1 MCEGV
6 NRERLLL
13 ADVGGQLGW
22 SGNKTK
28 NVFSGRTKLSGD
40 DVLDILGNPN
50 VPIPDFKRYRML
62 LRIQTS
68 FAHAGGRR
76 GMNGTIEQLCAAVYG
91 QAIGD
96 ALGVPYEF
104 HDRDA
109 FTCTGIDR
117 TRHA

>member
-1 MCEGV
+1 MSVDSRLLVQAVCEGV

-28 NVFSGRTKLSGD
+28 NVFSGRTKPSGD

-62 LRIQTS
+62 LRI
-68 FAHAGGRR
+68 R
-76 GMNGTIEQLCAAVYG
+76 
-91 QAIGD
+91 QALLTPAEDG
-96 ALGVPYEF
+96 E
-104 HDRDA
+104 
-109 FTCTGIDR
+109 
-117 TRHA
+117 

>member
-1 MCEGV
+1 MSVDSRLLVQAVCEGV

-50 VPIPDFKRYRML
+50 VPIPDFKRYRMF
-62 LRIQTS
+62 LRI
-68 FAHAGGRR
+68 R
-76 GMNGTIEQLCAAVYG
+76 
-91 QAIGD
+91 QALLTPAEDG
-96 ALGVPYEF
+96 E
-104 HDRDA
+104 
-109 FTCTGIDR
+109 
-117 TRHA
+117 